1 MSETLIPS
9 QSSALTSTQNG
20 TNIRADL
27 RPESQ
32 FYVETAVTFGNPT
45 SFGKISSTE
54 FSTTSVISFSGVCKV
69 YAICKG
75 QVFLQPM
82 SGAGNE
88 GNVNLILRPFKQ
100 PINGL
105 AIKYFIYRGLKKSD
119 FFADGK
125 LLATS
130 QTESKLVDKVNTEY
144 DNFYKNRDD
153 KPEFFLA
160 SFLGYR
166 ELTDTAQKETDLL
179 DEYFFKISETETEK
193 VAFELPMVE
202 RGTLLGSAE
211 STLGI
216 DVVLNEGDFFMKYD
230 PNPFQLNLKY
240 ARAKEH
246 VLKVNQSNTLYRQK
260 LVRESAS
267 MFMDIAAFYGLHAQ
281 GGGKVYTNASTE
293 PLTKA
298 ANIYGLI
305 EKYQTKNTTYLYIQS
320 NRQRSYDFYENYQYS
335 ETDITNVK
343 VGTEANNLLKE
354 TFGVKEDWAVKAF
367 DNVNQLVLQL
377 TTDNYTDAAVYVKTG
392 ILNRNITHEDYY
404 LRNDNILQK
413 PSTDPNVTID
423 VNYTKPIT
431 FDVIKTGTEN
441 GAENIPI
448 CNFIQLICETKKL
461 LVQTEEVTNTDTNT
475 TETVNY
481 YLKDIDDVFGMI
493 DESPVIQNK
502 QDHELHYV
510 VDQNLLL
517 VNFNNATGGKDIAT
531 VTSKRTQDIIQK
543 NEDETLSRVTY
554 ETLLHNIRQSNNT
567 FTESLSAY
575 SDNTNSG
582 TIHYDKSKNN
592 FYQPENPY
600 YLKTQVFTD
609 NQSGNTVTGLTL
621 EVQTGGLPS
630 KKLLGLTKDENDIY
644 LNILSEKDTTGV
656 KKYNNAKFY
665 LKNLLGNEED
675 YYTTTEGVKY
685 RLYELYLIAEDRE
698 GKIALLK
705 PSEPTKPV
713 QVSTI
718 DQCVFAT
725 QEYSKYVPTKLDDLL
740 DSIIINVKLPLA

>member
-32 FYVETAVTFGNPT
+32 FYVDTTVAIGNPT

-69 YAICKG
+69 YTICKG

-88 GNVNLILRPFKQ
+88 GKVNLILRPFKQ

-105 AIKYFIYRGLKKSD
+105 AIKYFIYRGLRKSD

-125 LLATS
+125 LLATN
-130 QTESKLVDKVNTEY
+130 QTESKLVEKVNTEF
-144 DNFYKNRDD
+144 DNFYKN
-153 KPEFFLA
+153 KPANEKPIFLA

-166 ELTDTAQKETDLL
+166 ELTDIAQNENDLL
-179 DEYFFKISETETEK
+179 DEYFFKISDTETDK

-216 DVVLNEGDFFMKYD
+216 DVVLNEGDFFMEDD
-230 PNPFQLNLKY
+230 PNPFQLNLKF

-246 VLKVNQSNTLYRQK
+246 KLSTNIATNNYQKK

-267 MFMDIAAFYGLHAQ
+267 MFMDIAAFYGLHTH
-281 GGGKVYTNASTE
+281 GKGKVYTNASTE
-293 PLTKA
+293 PLTTA
-298 ANIYGLI
+298 ATIYNLI

-320 NRQRSYDFYENYQYS
+320 NRQRSYNFYENYQYS
-335 ETDITNVK
+335 ETDTTNIK
-343 VGTEANNLLKE
+343 VGTDVSNLTKE

-367 DNVNQLVLQL
+367 NGANQITLQL
-377 TTDNYTDAAVYVKTG
+377 TTDNNTDAAVYVKTG
-392 ILNRNITHEDYY
+392 ILNVNTTHEDYY

-413 PSTDPNVTID
+413 LSIDPNVTVD

-441 GAENIPI
+441 VPI

-461 LVQTEEVTNTDTNT
+461 LVQQEEVTNTDTNT

-543 NEDETLSRVTY
+543 NEDETLSRVSY
-554 ETLLHNIRQSNNT
+554 ETLLHHIRQSNNT

-592 FYQPENPY
+592 FYQPEAPY

-609 NQSGNTVTGLTL
+609 SQSGNTVTGLTL

-705 PSEPTKPV
+705 PSGSTKPV

-718 DQCVFAT
+718 DQYVFAT
-725 QEYSKYVPTKLDDLL
+725 QEYSKYVPTNIIK
-740 DSIIINVKLPLA
+740 SPEIINFKVYE

>member
-32 FYVETAVTFGNPT
+32 FYVDTAVAIGNPT
-45 SFGKISSTE
+45 SFGKISSIE

-88 GNVNLILRPFKQ
+88 GKVNLILRPFKQ

-125 LLATS
+125 LLATN
-130 QTESKLVDKVNTEY
+130 QTESKLVEKVNTEF
-144 DNFYKNRDD
+144 DNFYKNKQANE
-153 KPEFFLA
+153 KPIFL
-160 SFLGYR
+160 SNFLGYR
-166 ELTDTAQKETDLL
+166 ELTDTAQNENDLL
-179 DEYFFKISETETEK
+179 DEYFFKISDTETDK

-211 STLGI
+211 SSLGI
-216 DVVLNEGDFFMKYD
+216 DVVLNEGDFFMQDD
-230 PNPFQLNLKY
+230 PNPFQLNLKF

-246 VLKVNQSNTLYRQK
+246 KLSTGNYTPYRKK

-267 MFMDIAAFYGLHAQ
+267 MFMDIAAFYGLHTQ
-281 GGGKVYTNASTE
+281 GKGKIYINASTE
-293 PLTKA
+293 PLTTT
-298 ANIYGLI
+298 ANIYSLI

-320 NRQRSYDFYENYQYS
+320 NRQRSYDFYGNYHL
-335 ETDITNVK
+335 EDTTNIK
-343 VGTEANNLLKE
+343 VGTDVSNLTKE

-367 DNVNQLVLQL
+367 NGANQITLQL

-392 ILNRNITHEDYY
+392 ILNVNTIHEDYY

-413 PSTDPNVTID
+413 PSTDPNVTVDI
-423 VNYTKPIT
+423 NYTKPIT
-431 FDVIKTGTEN
+431 FDVIKTG
-441 GAENIPI
+441 AENSPI

-461 LVQTEEVTNTDTNT
+461 LIQTEEPNAADPNT

-502 QDHELHYV
+502 QDRELHYV

-531 VTSKRTQDIIQK
+531 VTSKRTEDVIQK
-543 NEDETLSRVTY
+543 SEDETLSRITY

-582 TIHYDKSKNN
+582 TIHYDKNKNN
-592 FYQPENPY
+592 FYQPETPY

-609 NQSGNTVTGLTL
+609 SQSGNTVTGLTL

-698 GKIALLK
+698 GKIVLLK
-705 PSEPTKPV
+705 PNEPTKPV

-725 QEYSKYVPTKLDDLL
+725 QEYSKYVPLVEKENIVNNYVQVPLL
-740 DSIIINVKLPLA
+740 

>member
-1 MSETLIPS
+1 MPETLIPS

-20 TNIRADL
+20 TNIRAEL
-27 RPESQ
+27 RPESH
-32 FYVETAVTFGNPT
+32 FYVETAVNFGNPT

-54 FSTTSVISFSGVCKV
+54 FSTTSVISFPGVCKV

-75 QVFLQPM
+75 QVFFQPM

-88 GNVNLILRPFKQ
+88 DKVNIILRPFKQ

-119 FFADGK
+119 FFVDDK
-125 LLATS
+125 LLATN
-130 QTESKLVDKVNTEY
+130 QTESKLVEKVNTEF
-144 DNFYKNRDD
+144 DNFYKN
-153 KPEFFLA
+153 KPANEKPIFLA

-166 ELTDTAQKETDLL
+166 KLSDITQNENDLL
-179 DEYFFKISETETEK
+179 DHYFFKISDTETDK

-202 RGTLLGSAE
+202 RGTFLGNAQN
-211 STLGI
+211 TLGI
-216 DVVLNEGDFFMKYD
+216 DVVLNEGDFFMEDD
-230 PNPFQLNLKY
+230 PNPFQLNLKF

-246 VLKVNQSNTLYRQK
+246 KLSTNIAANNYQKK

-267 MFMDIAAFYGLHAQ
+267 MFMDVAAFYGLHVQ
-281 GGGKVYTNASTE
+281 SKGKVYTNASTE
-293 PLTKA
+293 PLTTV
-298 ANIYGLI
+298 ANIYNLI
-305 EKYQTKNTTYLYIQS
+305 KNFTSSKTTYLYIQS
-320 NRQRSYDFYENYQYS
+320 NRQRSYDFYGNYQV
-335 ETDITNVK
+335 EDTTNIK
-343 VGTEANNLLKE
+343 VGTDVSNLTKE

-367 DNVNQLVLQL
+367 NGANQITLQL

-392 ILNRNITHEDYY
+392 ILNVNTIHEDYY

-413 PSTDPNVTID
+413 PSTDPNVTVDI
-423 VNYTKPIT
+423 NYTKPIT
-431 FDVIKTGTEN
+431 FDVIKTG
-441 GAENIPI
+441 AENSPI

-461 LVQTEEVTNTDTNT
+461 LIQTEEVTNTDTNT

-502 QDHELHYV
+502 QDRELHYV

-543 NEDETLSRVTY
+543 SEDKTLSRITY

-582 TIHYDKSKNN
+582 TIHYDKNKNN
-592 FYQPENPY
+592 FYQPETPY

-609 NQSGNTVTGLTL
+609 SQSGNTVTGLTL
-621 EVQTGGLPS
+621 EVETGGLPS

-665 LKNLLGNEED
+665 LKNFLGNEED

-698 GKIALLK
+698 GKIVLLK

-713 QVSTI
+713 KVSTI

-725 QEYSKYVPTKLDDLL
+725 QEYSKYVPTLERAGLVMLKLEL
-740 DSIIINVKLPLA
+740 

>member
-27 RPESQ
+27 RPESH

-69 YAICKG
+69 YAVCKG

-88 GNVNLILRPFKQ
+88 GKVNLILRPFKQ

-105 AIKYFIYRGLKKSD
+105 AIKYFIYRGLRKSD

-125 LLATS
+125 LLATN
-130 QTESKLVDKVNTEY
+130 QTESKLVEKVNTEY

-179 DEYFFKISETETEK
+179 DEYFFKISDTETDK

-202 RGTLLGSAE
+202 RGMLLGSAD

-216 DVVLNEGDFFMKYD
+216 DVVLNEGDFFMKDD

-246 VLKVNQSNTLYRQK
+246 KLSTGNYTPYRKK

-267 MFMDIAAFYGLHAQ
+267 MFMDIAAFYGLHTQ
-281 GGGKVYTNASTE
+281 GKGKVYTNASTE
-293 PLTKA
+293 ALTTP
-298 ANIYGLI
+298 ANIYSLI
-305 EKYQTKNTTYLYIQS
+305 KNFSTAKTTYLYIQS
-320 NRQRSYDFYENYQYS
+320 NRQRSYDFYGNYQYS
-335 ETDITNVK
+335 ETDTTNVK
-343 VGTEANNLLKE
+343 VGTEASNLLKE

-413 PSTDPNVTID
+413 PSTDPNVTVD

-441 GAENIPI
+441 TPI

-461 LVQTEEVTNTDTNT
+461 LVQTEEPSATDPNT

-592 FYQPENPY
+592 FYQPEAPY

-609 NQSGNTVTGLTL
+609 SQSGNTVTGLTL
-621 EVQTGGLPS
+621 ELQTGGLPS

-725 QEYSKYVPTKLDDLL
+725 QEYSKYVPVKLNKILE
-740 DSIIINVKLPLA
+740 IINLKSYE

>member
-1 MSETLIPS
+1 
-9 QSSALTSTQNG
+9 
-20 TNIRADL
+20 
-27 RPESQ
+27 
-32 FYVETAVTFGNPT
+32 
-45 SFGKISSTE
+45 
-54 FSTTSVISFSGVCKV
+54 
-69 YAICKG
+69 
-75 QVFLQPM
+75 
-82 SGAGNE
+82 
-88 GNVNLILRPFKQ
+88 
-100 PINGL
+100 
-105 AIKYFIYRGLKKSD
+105 FIYRGLKKSD

-125 LLATS
+125 LLATN
-130 QTESKLVDKVNTEY
+130 QTESKLVEKVNAEF
-144 DNFYKNRDD
+144 DNFYKN
-153 KPEFFLA
+153 KPGNEKPVFLA

-166 ELTDTAQKETDLL
+166 ELTDIAQNENDLL
-179 DEYFFKISETETEK
+179 DEYFFKISDTETDK

-202 RGTLLGSAE
+202 RGTLLGSVE

-216 DVVLNEGDFFMKYD
+216 DVVLNEGDFFMKD
-230 PNPFQLNLKY
+230 NPNPFQLNLKF

-246 VLKVNQSNTLYRQK
+246 KLSTNIATNNYQKK

-267 MFMDIAAFYGLHAQ
+267 MFMDIAAFYGLHTQ
-281 GGGKVYTNASTE
+281 GKGKIYINASTE
-293 PLTKA
+293 PLTTT
-298 ANIYGLI
+298 ANIYSLI

-320 NRQRSYDFYENYQYS
+320 NRQRSYDFYGNYHL
-335 ETDITNVK
+335 EDTTNIK
-343 VGTEANNLLKE
+343 VGADASNLTKA
-354 TFGVKEDWAVKAF
+354 TFGVKDDWAVKAF
-367 DNVNQLVLQL
+367 DNYNQLVLQL

-392 ILNRNITHEDYY
+392 VLNVNTTHEDYY
-404 LRNDNILQK
+404 LRNDNLLQK
-413 PSTDPNVTID
+413 PSTDPNVTVD
-423 VNYTKPIT
+423 TNYTKPIT
-431 FDVIKTGTEN
+431 FNVVTTGTEN
-441 GAENIPI
+441 SPI

-461 LVQTEEVTNTDTNT
+461 LVQTEEITDPATNT
-475 TETVNY
+475 TETINY

-493 DESPVIQNK
+493 DESPVIKEK
-502 QDHELHYV
+502 QERQLHYV

-517 VNFNNATGGKDIAT
+517 INFNNATGGKDIAT

-543 NEDETLSRVTY
+543 NEDETLSRITY

-582 TIHYDKSKNN
+582 TIHYDKNKNN
-592 FYQPENPY
+592 FYQPEKPY

-609 NQSGNTVTGLTL
+609 SQSGNTVTGLTL
-621 EVQTGGLPS
+621 EVETGGLPS
-630 KKLLGLTKDENDIY
+630 KKLLGLTKDENQLY
-644 LNILSEKDTTGV
+644 LNILSEIDTTGV

-698 GKIALLK
+698 GKIVLLK

-725 QEYSKYVPTKLDDLL
+725 QEYSKYVPTLERAGLVMLKLEL
-740 DSIIINVKLPLA
+740 